1 MSVGEPGCCQAVSCH
16 QPIGN
21 ALFNVN
27 IIKGINIEFRVDI
40 FNSRSSRLNRT
51 WSGPIKRTY
60 RKRGAKG
67 TTNTKTNANANTNTR
82 TNTTTKLADIKS
94 CKYTYKYKYSYK
106 IHIQNLSP
114 DVGVKYR
121 VNQFGYVEIL
131 SPLVAEP
138 PAAIFLKYLHPTQ
151 TKVISSNM
159 EWKCGNWWLRNELYG
174 NRFTISHSSTK
185 YYPHIRMSD
194 TKMYHNL

>member
-1 MSVGEPGCCQAVSCH
+1 MQIHIQIQIQIHVQI
-16 QPIGN
+16 Q
-21 ALFNVN
+21 
-27 IIKGINIEFRVDI
+27 
-40 FNSRSSRLNRT
+40 
-51 WSGPIKRTY
+51 
-60 RKRGAKG
+60 
-67 TTNTKTNANANTNTR
+67 
-82 TNTTTKLADIKS
+82 
-94 CKYTYKYKYSYK
+94 

-159 EWKCGNWWLRNELYG
+159 KWKCGNWWLRNELYG